1 MAIIAKEKSSGV
13 PQVPEGVYIGTCV
26 WVIDLGDQW
35 SEIYQKTQ
43 RKVMLTW
50 EIAGETV
57 EIDGEQ
63 KPRIISK
70 EYTLSLSKKA
80 TLRQHL
86 EAWRGR
92 RFSDEELKAF
102 DLINILGTNCQ
113 IQIQHNENGYAD
125 VASIMKVPNGFSLK
139 NQDADTI
146 YFDWEDP
153 RCFDLFENIPD
164 WIINKI
170 KKSYTY
176 AEKTNTASPD
186 DYQEIDDFDDLP
198 F

>member
-1 MAIIAKEKSSGV
+1 
-13 PQVPEGVYIGTCV
+13 
-26 WVIDLGDQW
+26 
-35 SEIYQKTQ
+35 
-43 RKVMLTW
+43 MLF
-50 EIAGETV
+50 
-57 EIDGEQ
+57 
-63 KPRIISK
+63 RS
-70 EYTLSLSKKA
+70 
-80 TLRQHL
+80 
-86 EAWRGR
+86 
-92 RFSDEELKAF
+92 
-102 DLINILGTNCQ
+102 NCQ

-170 KKSYTY
+170 KKSSTY